1 MNYQV
6 FLMAVKILCCWPYHD
21 LILGMSHILLGILA
35 TSDRI
40 ILMPPEQC
48 PGLAMHLLL
57 LKRVKAGRSLWSC
70 SSKRTLRRFNKYN
83 STKGK
88 GNLTAERID
97 LCPKYSY

>member
-21 LILGMSHILLGILA
+21 LILGMSQNLLGILA

-57 LKRVKAGRSLWSC
+57 LKRVKAGRSYIQATSTVVMLFQKR
-70 SSKRTLRRFNKYN
+70 KRTLRR
-83 STKGK
+83 
-88 GNLTAERID
+88 LHM
-97 LCPKYSY
+97 